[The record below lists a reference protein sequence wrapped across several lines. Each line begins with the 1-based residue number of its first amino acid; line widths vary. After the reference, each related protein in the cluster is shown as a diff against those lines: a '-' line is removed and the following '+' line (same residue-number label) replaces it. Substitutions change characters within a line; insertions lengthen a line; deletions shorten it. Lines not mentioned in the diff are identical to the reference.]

1 MSPRPRRRKWIVV
14 GAVALV
20 VVAGGGYLGYRMLG
34 SSTAADRGP
43 SGPPTATV
51 SRGSVIDTVSAAASL
66 RASRS
71 ANVDFGVSAI
81 VNKVF
86 VKLGD
91 KVSKNQKLATADDR
105 QAKAQL
111 DAAKAQLESAKQAL
125 AAAKEAKQPT
135 TGPNAQVKQAELQV
149 EQAQDAVRSTTI
161 YAPFAGTV
169 TAMNGAVGQR
179 SGGGGTS
186 AGNTGGGSG
195 SGGGSQGGSS
205 GGRGGPSGIPD
216 IPQPPSQG
224 SSGGGSGFLTIT
236 DLSGYQISATFSE
249 IDIVKLKVGQ
259 TAQVAVNALG
269 GKKFP
274 AKVVQVDLMPA
285 STSGVVQYG
294 VLLELDEPSAE
305 LKPGQSANVVV
316 TTAKAENVLQVPSGA
331 VQTVDGKSSVIVLDN
346 GQQKPTPVQLGVRSD
361 HIIEITSGLKEG
373 DSVLLADS
381 GGPGRFPEAGFPGR
395 SAPVRVAK

>member
-1 MSPRPRRRKWIVV
+1 MLSPT
-14 GAVALV
+14 
-20 VVAGGGYLGYRMLG
+20 
-34 SSTAADRGP
+34 SAAERGP

-51 SRGSVIDTVSAAASL
+51 SRGSVVDSVSAAASL

-71 ANVDFGVSAI
+71 ANVDFGTSAI

-91 KVSKNQKLATADDR
+91 KVSKNQKLATVDDR

-111 DAAKAQLESAKQAL
+111 DAAKAQLESAKAAV

-149 EQAQDAVRSTTI
+149 ETAQDAVRSTTI

-195 SGGGSQGGSS
+195 AGSGGQGGSGG

-216 IPQPPSQG
+216 VPSVPNQ
-224 SSGGGSGFLTIT
+224 SSSGSGFLTVT
-236 DLSGYQISATFSE
+236 DLNGYQIAATFSE
-249 IDIVKLKVGQ
+249 IDIVKVKVGQ
-259 TAQVAVNALG
+259 NAQVAVNALG

-285 STSGVVQYG
+285 SSSGVVQYG
-294 VLLELDEPSAE
+294 VLLELDETSPE

-316 TTAKAENVLQVPSGA
+316 TTAKADSVLQVPSGA
-331 VQTVDGKSSVIVLDN
+331 VQTVDGKSTVTVMES
-346 GQQKPTPVQLGVRSD
+346 GQPKPTPVQLGVRSD
-361 HIIEITSGLKEG
+361 HIIEITSGLREG
-373 DSVLLADS
+373 DVVLLGDS
-381 GGPGRFPEAGFPGR
+381 GGPGRFPEGGFPGK
-395 SAPVRVAK
+395 SAPVRVGR

>member
-1 MSPRPRRRKWIVV
+1 MSPRPRRRRWIIV
-14 GAVALV
+14 GVVALV
-20 VVAGGGYLGYRMLG
+20 VVAGGGYLGYRWWAPT
-34 SSTAADRGP
+34 SAAERGP
-43 SGPPTATV
+43 TGPPTATV
-51 SRGSVIDTVSAAASL
+51 SKGSVIDTVSAAASL

-71 ANVDFGVSAI
+71 ANVDFGTSAI

-111 DAAKAQLESAKQAL
+111 DAAKAQLESAKA
-125 AAAKEAKQPT
+125 AVTAAKEAKQPV

-186 AGNTGGGSG
+186 AGNTGG
-195 SGGGSQGGSS
+195 SGGSAGSQGGQGGG

-216 IPQPPSQG
+216 VPQPPSGG
-224 SSGGGSGFLTIT
+224 SSSGSGFLTVT
-236 DLSGYQISATFSE
+236 DLSGYQIAATFSE
-249 IDIVKLKVGQ
+249 IDIVKVKVGQ

-285 STSGVVQYG
+285 SSSGVVQYG
-294 VLLELDEPSAE
+294 VLLELDEASAE

-316 TTAKAENVLQVPSGA
+316 TTAKADSVLQVPSGA
-331 VQTVDGKSSVIVLDN
+331 VRTVDGKSTVTVMEN
-346 GQQKPTPVQLGVRSD
+346 GQPKQTPVQLGVRSD
-361 HIIEITSGLKEG
+361 HIIEITSGLREG
-373 DSVLLADS
+373 DVVLLSDS
-381 GGPGRFPEAGFPGR
+381 GGPGRFPEGGFPGK
-395 SAPVRVAK
+395 SAPVRVGR

>member
-1 MSPRPRRRKWIVV
+1 MLSPT
-14 GAVALV
+14 
-20 VVAGGGYLGYRMLG
+20 
-34 SSTAADRGP
+34 SAAERGP

-51 SRGSVIDTVSAAASL
+51 SRGSVVDSVSAAASL

-71 ANVDFGVSAI
+71 ANVDFGTSAI

-91 KVSKNQKLATADDR
+91 KVSKSQKLATVDDR

-111 DAAKAQLESAKQAL
+111 DAAKAQLESAKA
-125 AAAKEAKQPT
+125 AVTAAKEAKQPT

-149 EQAQDAVRSTTI
+149 ETAQDAVRSTII

-195 SGGGSQGGSS
+195 SGAGSGGQGGSG

-216 IPQPPSQG
+216 VPSVPNQ
-224 SSGGGSGFLTIT
+224 SSSGSGFLTVT
-236 DLSGYQISATFSE
+236 DLTGYQIAATFSE
-249 IDIVKLKVGQ
+249 IDIVKVKVGQ
-259 TAQVAVNALG
+259 AAQVAVNALG

-285 STSGVVQYG
+285 SSSGVVQYG
-294 VLLELDEPSAE
+294 VLLELDETSAE

-316 TTAKAENVLQVPSGA
+316 TTAKADSVLQVPSGA
-331 VQTVDGKSSVIVLDN
+331 VQTVDGKSTVTVMAN
-346 GQQKPTPVQLGVRSD
+346 GQPKPTPVQLGVRSD
-361 HIIEITSGLKEG
+361 HIIEITSGLREG
-373 DSVLLADS
+373 DVVLLGDS
-381 GGPGRFPEAGFPGR
+381 GGPGRFPEGGFPGK
-395 SAPVRVAK
+395 SAPVRVAR